1 MLNFKKIMINIPILQ
16 QNSNIISKA
25 LKVLKENDLNLP
37 LFDLELKHHFSHLS
51 GEKNYSQNWWM
62 FLFFFS
68 FAVSISVS
76 VYAKPV
82 RKPEKP

>member
-1 MLNFKKIMINIPILQ
+1 MLNFKKIMIMNIPILQ

-37 LFDLELKHHFSHLS
+37 LFDLELKHRFSHSS
-51 GEKNYSQNWWM
+51 GEKIRAKIDKC
-62 FLFFFS
+62 FFFS